1 MRSMYTMFYAPPFG
15 CELPMSK
22 PRVLIVE
29 DNPIEQKVIAMLA
42 DRVGIE
48 ARVVGTA
55 FKALDELSVEHDY
68 AAVLM
73 NWMMPGMDGLEC
85 TYRIRE
91 IETGRGL
98 HTPIIAVTAKAL
110 YGERETCLQA
120 GMDDYLP
127 KPYSLSDFEATM
139 RRWVLEKRAAVV
151 S

>member
-1 MRSMYTMFYAPPFG
+1 MYTMSVRPSG
-15 CELPMSK
+15 CELLMSK

-29 DNPIEQKVIAMLA
+29 DNPTEQKVIAMLA

-48 ARVVGTA
+48 AHVVGTA
-55 FKALDELSVEHDY
+55 FKALDELSVKHDY

-91 IETGRGL
+91 FETRLGL

-110 YGERETCLQA
+110 HGEREICLDA

-127 KPYSLSDFEATM
+127 KPYSLADFEATM
-139 RRWVLEKRAAVV
+139 RRWVWERQPIP